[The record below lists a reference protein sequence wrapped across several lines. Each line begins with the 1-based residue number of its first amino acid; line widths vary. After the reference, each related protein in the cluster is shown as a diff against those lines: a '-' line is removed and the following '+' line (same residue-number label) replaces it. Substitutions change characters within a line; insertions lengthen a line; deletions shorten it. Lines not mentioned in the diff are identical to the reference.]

1 MFVKWVVWAPATACI
16 GSVFSMGRNTGEFW
30 PLPIPHPTQI
40 CVPDEHATTGA
51 SGCHAP
57 PPRFFFFVRKPQ
69 AKFRLVSPVVTCEG
83 SIDCI

>member
-1 MFVKWVVWAPATACI
+1 MEA
-16 GSVFSMGRNTGEFW
+16 FSPWGVTLESSG
-30 PLPIPHPTQI
+30 PSPIPHPTQI

-57 PPRFFFFVRKPQ
+57 PPRFFFVCKSQ
-69 AKFRLVSPVVTCEG
+69 ARFRLASPVVTCEG